1 MLRAFRVI
9 PEAGGVRQ
17 DQLVVTFGPG
27 VGAEWHLT
35 SGADL
40 WGTAKVGTMLALG
53 SRCTW

>member
-27 VGAEWHLT
+27 VGAKWHLT

-40 WGTAKVGTMLALG
+40 WGTAKVGTMLASG